1 MPPHFSLRVSSS
13 PEFKVIVSVSKKV
26 CKRAVDRN
34 LVRRRVKAV
43 MIKLKKDLKPA
54 TYHFS
59 AKSGSIN
66 VKGSVLE
73 GEIRGLCK
81 V

>member
-26 CKRAVDRN
+26 CKLAVERN
-34 LVRRRVKAV
+34 TVRRRVKAV
-43 MIKLKKDLKPA
+43 MINLKKDLKPGL
-54 TYHFS
+54 YHFS
-59 AKSGSIN
+59 AKSGSIE
-66 VKGSVLE
+66 VLGKELE